1 MSEINI
7 TPMKVGVIGTG
18 MICRIYIENIAKRFS
33 VVELAAVADRNIEKA
48 QEVADQF
55 GVRACTV
62 EGSRKPM
69 ACTALRISTERSMD
83 SKVAGVICSCDK
95 GNLLSDQ

>member
-1 MSEINI
+1 MAKGKRKEKTDMSEINS

-62 EGSRKPM
+62 DELM
-69 ACTALRISTERSMD
+69 ADESIEIVL
-83 SKVAGVICSCDK
+83 
-95 GNLLSDQ
+95 N

>member
-1 MSEINI
+1 MAKGKRKEKTDMSEINI

-33 VVELAAVADRNIEKA
+33 VMELAAVADRNIEKA

-62 EGSRKPM
+62 DEYR
-69 ACTALRISTERSMD
+69 
-83 SKVAGVICSCDK
+83 V
-95 GNLLSDQ
+95 